1 MVCFATEAEAK
12 KAMTDIK
19 YNYLQ
24 EGWDA
29 EIYQRK
35 KQTYTEPNIARNGT
49 DNNITE
55 HSPRIER
62 NISNNKMTQSDEGRD
77 SLSQGKKYYA

>member
-1 MVCFATEAEAK
+1 ME
-12 KAMTDIK
+12 K
-19 YNYLQ
+19 YGTMISIRN
-24 EGWDA
+24 
-29 EIYQRK
+29 RK
-35 KQTYTEPNIARNGT
+35 SQTYTEPNIARSGT

-62 NISNNKMTQSDEGRD
+62 NISNNKMTQGDEGRN